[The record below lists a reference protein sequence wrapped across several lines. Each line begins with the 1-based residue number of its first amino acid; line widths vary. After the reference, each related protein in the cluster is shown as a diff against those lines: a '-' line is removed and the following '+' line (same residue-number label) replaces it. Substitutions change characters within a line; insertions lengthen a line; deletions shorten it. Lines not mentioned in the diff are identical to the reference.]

1 MRYIIERI
9 LIAFFLVI
17 ICFVLQTTVFQ
28 WISFGGIVPN
38 ILIILTSTYGFMN
51 GEKGGLIIGFSCGLL
66 YDIIFGS
73 FLGFNAILYMYIG
86 FFNGKFHQVFYP
98 DDIKLPII
106 LFIVSDLLYNI
117 SFYMLMFMLRGRF
130 EFSYYLLKVILP
142 EMIYSMLIA
151 LVIYPL
157 LLLIHKK
164 LDLQESKKGMKF
176 V

>member
-9 LIAFFLVI
+9 LIAFFLI
-17 ICFVLQTTVFQ
+17 IISFVLQTTVFQ

-51 GEKGGLIIGFSCGLL
+51 GDKIGILVGFFCGLL
-66 YDIIFGS
+66 CDIVFGT

-86 FFNGKFHQVFYP
+86 FFNEKFHQVFYP

-106 LFIVSDLLYNI
+106 LFIVSDLLYNFT
-117 SFYMLMFMLRGRF
+117 FYTLMFLLRGRF
-130 EFSYYLLKVILP
+130 EFSYYLFKIIMP
-142 EMIYSMLIA
+142 EMIYSMLVA
-151 LVIYPL
+151 LLFYPL
-157 LLLIHKK
+157 LLFIHKK
-164 LDLQESKKGMKF
+164 LDKQEYKKGMKF